1 MRSRWQGR
9 VRKGSAHPRRWA
21 ASFADGRDMLVP
33 RASGGASARCGVS
46 GGTSVGRT
54 VSSWTECPS
63 ASGRRYRVHSEKLKV
78 LPYDIYVS
86 ACFNSRNSL
95 SCK

>member
-1 MRSRWQGR
+1 MLQDGKAEYGR
-9 VRKGSAHPRRWA
+9 VAPIHDVGPRRLRMVAICWCR
-21 ASFADGRDMLVP
+21 S
-33 RASGGASARCGVS
+33 ASGGASARCGVS